1 MKELEILDYKGEGY
15 FSPYSFEGWK
25 VAFLNHAER
34 FTSQGI
40 AYLERHKETDEVF
53 VLLSGQATLLIG
65 AEIPEEKT
73 SHSVPVQV
81 HKNEMEPGQLY
92 IVKKNAWHNIMVS
105 EDAKVLIVENADTC
119 RENTEYM
126 EYKSS
131 LP

>member
-1 MKELEILDYKGEGY
+1 M
-15 FSPYSFEGWK
+15 
-25 VAFLNHAER
+25 
-34 FTSQGI
+34 
-40 AYLERHKETDEVF
+40 
-53 VLLSGQATLLIG
+53 
-65 AEIPEEKT
+65 
-73 SHSVPVQV
+73 
-81 HKNEMEPGQLY
+81 MLY